1 MLHLSPMYRIDQG
14 FNNWGVKMYR
24 FRQFCVRFSV
34 LINFFFGFSVQDDFF
49 YGLRFLIGPNAPL
62 LDGLVKL
69 FGSSRNGSQ
78 LHMDYA
84 VIHRKVSCQFFYFY
98 YGTVS
103 WSTIKYAIIFL
114 FAWFTSILT
123 LEFIIFQRTK
133 DVGKIH
139 RKREKLLHYMF
150 SRENNGTFFFS
161 WRFLGATQ
169 EGSVRVLLS
178 DVLFCRA
185 TCYGALV

>member
-1 MLHLSPMYRIDQG
+1 MR
-14 FNNWGVKMYR
+14 
-24 FRQFCVRFSV
+24 V
-34 LINFFFGFSVQDDFF
+34 LITGMWKCIGLDSFACGFRFWSNFFFGFSAQDDFF
-49 YGLRFLIGPNAPL
+49 FGLRFLIGPNAPL

-84 VIHRKVSCQFFYFY
+84 VIHRKVSCQFFCFY

-123 LEFIIFQRTK
+123 IEFI
-133 DVGKIH
+133 
-139 RKREKLLHYMF
+139 
-150 SRENNGTFFFS
+150 FFFS
-161 WRFLGATQ
+161 VRKTLARYVGNERNCFITHFHEKIMGLFFSLGV
-169 EGSVRVLLS
+169 S
-178 DVLFCRA
+178 
-185 TCYGALV
+185 

>member
-1 MLHLSPMYRIDQG
+1 MWKCIGLDSFACG
-14 FNNWGVKMYR
+14 FR
-24 FRQFCVRFSV
+24 FWS
-34 LINFFFGFSVQDDFF
+34 NFFFGFSAQDDFF
-49 YGLRFLIGPNAPL
+49 FGLRFLIGPNAPL
-62 LDGLVKL
+62 LNGLVKL

-84 VIHRKVSCQFFYFY
+84 VIHRKVSYQFFCFY
-98 YGTVS
+98 YETVS
-103 WSTIKYAIIFL
+103 WITINFAIIFL

-123 LEFIIFQRTK
+123 LEFIFFFFQCTK
-133 DVGKIH
+133 DDGKIR
-139 RKREKLLHYMF
+139 RKREKLLHYTF
-150 SRENNGTFFFS
+150 PRENNGTFFFS

>member
-1 MLHLSPMYRIDQG
+1 
-14 FNNWGVKMYR
+14 MYR

-34 LINFFFGFSVQDDFF
+34 LIEFFFGFSVQDDFF
-49 YGLRFLIGPNAPL
+49 LRFAVSNRPQCPFLE
-62 LDGLVKL
+62 LVKL
-69 FGSSRNGSQ
+69 FGSSRNCSQ

-84 VIHRKVSCQFFYFY
+84 VIHRKVSCQLFCFY
-98 YGTVS
+98 YETVS
-103 WSTIKYAIIFL
+103 WITINFAIIFL

-123 LEFIIFQRTK
+123 LEFIFFFSVRKTLSRYVGNERNCFITCFQE
-133 DVGKIH
+133 KIMG
-139 RKREKLLHYMF
+139 L
-150 SRENNGTFFFS
+150 FFFS